1 MNKETKQLLQKQMRE
16 WIIKQGGYTTK
27 QERAR
32 KWHELE
38 KKLESHKKIIK
49 QATEKATKTKARR
62 KELADK
68 FKKYRPIK
76 DET

>member
-1 MNKETKQLLQKQMRE
+1 MNKETKQILQKQMRE

-38 KKLESHKKIIK
+38 NKLKMRKIIIEQMK
-49 QATEKATKTKARR
+49 EKITATKSRR
-62 KELADK
+62 KELAAK
-68 FKKYRPIK
+68 FKKYRPTK